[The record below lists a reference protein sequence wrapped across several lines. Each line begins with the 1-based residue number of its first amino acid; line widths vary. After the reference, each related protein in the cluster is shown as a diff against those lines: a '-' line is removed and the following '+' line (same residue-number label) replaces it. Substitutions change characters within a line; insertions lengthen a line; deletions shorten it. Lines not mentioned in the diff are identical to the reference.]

1 MSMTKSADWSIINAL
16 VGKLTNTVMLARI
29 QLKVIRSHWYH
40 CNQTLKNRMHRHKYL
55 VKENYYGDSI
65 TLQESL
71 QWFEQV
77 LQIFKNR
84 CFQLYI
90 LIILND
96 LFIQIQMIF

>member
-1 MSMTKSADWSIINAL
+1 
-16 VGKLTNTVMLARI
+16 
-29 QLKVIRSHWYH
+29 
-40 CNQTLKNRMHRHKYL
+40 MHRHKYL

-71 QWFEQV
+71 HWFEQI

-90 LIILND
+90 LIILLRSVYPNSD
-96 LFIQIQMIF
+96 DILETVLKCYFLQPAPTNKFEEQWDSSFSPLDA